1 MFTLRGIFSTM
12 VLLVGFLWSV
22 IWITGFLPNVIESE
36 HILTVEEAS
45 LIKKLSLP
53 IVLDTSDPFNCEV
66 NPSELSK
73 INLAMRNKSDEATV
87 VGLTDVDSDLFVFW
101 IAKKRSKC
109 ILTSI
114 AAIPEPS
121 VMEGHFQVNE
131 WNRHQHL
138 SVLFYDLKEKM
149 IVHRAVSNPKT
160 LHKALQDL
168 QKFTDEIYEF
178 RREVVGAFDED
189 VSDVST

>member
-1 MFTLRGIFSTM
+1 M
-12 VLLVGFLWSV
+12 VLMVGFLWGV
-22 IWITGFLPNVIESE
+22 IWITSFLPNVIESE

-45 LIKKLSLP
+45 LIKKLSVP
-53 IVLDTSDPFNCEV
+53 IVLDTSDAFNCEF

-73 INLAMRNKSDEATV
+73 IDLAMRNKSDEATV

-101 IAKKRSKC
+101 IAKKRSTC

-121 VMEGHFQVNE
+121 VIEGHFQVNE

-138 SVLFYDLKEKM
+138 SVLFYDLEEKM
-149 IVHRAVSNPKT
+149 IVHRAVSNPKS
-160 LHKALQDL
+160 LHDALQDL
-168 QKFTDEIYEF
+168 QKFTDEIHEF
-178 RREVVGAFDED
+178 QKEIVGAFDED

>member
-1 MFTLRGIFSTM
+1 MFSLRGIFSTM
-12 VLLVGFLWSV
+12 VLMVGFLWGV
-22 IWITGFLPNVIESE
+22 IWITGSLPSVIESE

-45 LIKKLSLP
+45 LIKKLSVP
-53 IVLDTSDPFNCEV
+53 IAVDTSDPFNCEV

-87 VGLTDVDSDLFVFW
+87 VGLTDVDRALFVFW

-121 VMEGHFQVNE
+121 LMEGHFQVNE

-138 SVLFYDLKEKM
+138 SVLFYDLEEKM
-149 IVHRAVSNPKT
+149 IVHRAVSNPKS
-160 LHKALQDL
+160 LYDALQDL
-168 QKFTDEIYEF
+168 QKFTDEIHEF
-178 RREVVGAFDED
+178 QRDIVGAFDW
-189 VSDVST
+189 VGSDVAT

>member
-12 VLLVGFLWSV
+12 VLMVGFLWSV

-36 HILTVEEAS
+36 HILTVKEAS

-53 IVLDTSDPFNCEV
+53 IVLDTSDPFNCEI
-66 NPSELSK
+66 NPSELGK
-73 INLAMRNKSDEATV
+73 IYLAMRNKSDEATV

-138 SVLFYDLKEKM
+138 SVLFYDLEEKM
-149 IVHRAVSNPKT
+149 IVHRAVSNPES
-160 LHKALQDL
+160 LGDALQDL
-168 QKFTDEIYEF
+168 RKFTDEIHEF
-178 RREVVGAFDED
+178 QREVVGAFDED
-189 VSDVST
+189 GSDVSS